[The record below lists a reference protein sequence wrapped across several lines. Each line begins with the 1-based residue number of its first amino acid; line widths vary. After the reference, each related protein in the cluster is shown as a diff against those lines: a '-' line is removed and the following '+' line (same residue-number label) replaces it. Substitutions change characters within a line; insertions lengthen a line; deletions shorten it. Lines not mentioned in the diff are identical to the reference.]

1 MLDDKDI
8 TFSNSHDTDSQE
20 SLQADLAHYRSM
32 LVYLGG
38 NVPISALCLPKRYHN
53 CLAKDGCERVYDLI
67 SRDFTKIK
75 GLGEVGADLISSRLD
90 QFFSVSI

>member
-1 MLDDKDI
+1 MLDDNNVKF
-8 TFSNSHDTDSQE
+8 TNSHDTDSQD

-38 NVPISALCLPKRYHN
+38 NIPIEALCLPKRYHN
-53 CLAKDGCERVYDLI
+53 CLVKDGCERVYDLI
-67 SRDFTKIK
+67 SRDLTKIK
-75 GLGEVGADLISSRLD
+75 GLGDIGSDLVASRLD